1 MWTWTPNSMWP
12 CYNYNYTL
20 WGITIYRH
28 NGPIRDKKN
37 YFWQFSSLVCVKSL
51 QFDILKKI
59 QYLQFSIF
67 PGSGFTCM
75 QHKKRF
81 RVSKIGIKSQSHK
94 IVGVCGR
101 KSEREGELMKATQ
114 IVLFSCFFIYPH
126 VILVLQSWRLVRVSA
141 SFITVSTFP
150 TGTILKGFYSA
161 ITPYSYLGNTDTRMH
176 G

>member
-1 MWTWTPNSMWP
+1 M
-12 CYNYNYTL
+12 
-20 WGITIYRH
+20 
-28 NGPIRDKKN
+28 
-37 YFWQFSSLVCVKSL
+37 KSL
-51 QFDILKKI
+51 QFDILKQI

-114 IVLFSCFFIYPH
+114 IVLFRFFLNLSSCNISSTVLTSCQGLCLLYNCVHFSHRDNSKGLLFSNNTIFLSREYRH
-126 VILVLQSWRLVRVSA
+126 SHARLTRKYTNVLVI
-141 SFITVSTFP
+141 
-150 TGTILKGFYSA
+150 
-161 ITPYSYLGNTDTRMH
+161 H
-176 G
+176 